1 MNRKTVRNLVLFS
14 FIVMA
19 SGWIGLLVDQG
30 LKDQPEGNTLGMG
43 LWLVLPLVTV
53 LVLRLFAGDG
63 WKDSGLH
70 PRFKGNLK
78 WYLVALLTFPLIT
91 AIVLLVGALL
101 GWIDI
106 SGLRTPPS
114 FIGVVIG
121 LLASQFIKNIFEESV
136 WRGYLTSKLVQLKL
150 KDRYIYGVAGVIW
163 GGWHIPYYLFFL
175 PTADMYSVLPVDKL
189 TFTAI
194 AIATMI
200 GWSIM
205 FVELFRITG
214 SIWPCILMHSVE
226 DSLINPLVIDGY
238 ITISPGKEW
247 LVSPIS
253 GILTTLLY
261 VGVGLL
267 LRAQRLRKLS

>member
-1 MNRKTVRNLVLFS
+1 MNRRTKRNLVIFG

-19 SGWIGLLVDQG
+19 SGWIGVFVDHM
-30 LKDQPEGNTLGMG
+30 LKDQPEGDTLGMV
-43 LWLVLPLVTV
+43 LWLVMPLATV
-53 LVLRLFAGDG
+53 LLLRLFAGDG
-63 WKDSGLH
+63 WKDTGFH
-70 PRFKGNLK
+70 PQFKGNLK
-78 WYLVALLTFPLIT
+78 WYVAALLLFPLIT
-91 AIVLLVGALL
+91 AIVLLAGALL
-101 GWIDI
+101 GWTDL
-106 SGLRTPPS
+106 SGLRTAPS
-114 FIGVVIG
+114 FIGVFLG
-121 LLASQFIKNIFEESV
+121 LLASQFIKNIFEEAV

-150 KDRYIYGVAGVIW
+150 RDLHVYGIAGVIW

-189 TFTAI
+189 TFTAV

-205 FVELFRITG
+205 FVELFRVTG

-226 DSLINPLVIDGY
+226 DALINPLVIDGY

-261 VGVGLL
+261 VGVGLV
-267 LRAQRLRKLS
+267 LRAQRLRLK